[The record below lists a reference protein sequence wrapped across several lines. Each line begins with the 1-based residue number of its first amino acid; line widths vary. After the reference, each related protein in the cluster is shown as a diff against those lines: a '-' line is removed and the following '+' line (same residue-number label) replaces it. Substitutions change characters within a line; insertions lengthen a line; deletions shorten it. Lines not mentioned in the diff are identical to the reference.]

1 MEPTDPSDSHLTSP
15 NPFHQQHQLN
25 GAQPL
30 LGHSLPDPRAE
41 DFPQLVL
48 IDASILEGKS
58 LRHSMSALAFRQDP
72 ETMSGKHAC
81 SHPDSPRCSK
91 SPLPTENCS
100 FPPIHGKDLFSQ
112 GILASPEDAK
122 IISLEEQ
129 QDMVGQSLSASLS
142 NIALDLD
149 CVAVAETKSGNTSST
164 NISPAKAPKPAPS
177 SWQQLL
183 VDNAA
188 LSSKHITSNQT
199 PSGQLESNIK
209 SHSAEKLVSRNPLA
223 SETNISLSPSLQF
236 SGSRSAD
243 LLEPSRETC
252 CSCEKL
258 TKSCSTSPKPLGSQ
272 SNEWKVVGSPPRRP
286 SDSFSSS
293 NDPLG
298 ILNASSGSSP
308 KLFGHPLLG
317 GRARAASV
325 LEPSLFSSNNISLW
339 STEAA
344 SPADNSKLTV
354 LNSLNQFPSWIPE
367 TSTFFSPKDPN
378 AVSLLSGTGGEG
390 EFNVDTFVSSS
401 NTHDFGPI
409 GGEQRNVS
417 EMPGFN
423 ASLGNKG
430 SFRNRSKSQSFTFQS
445 QSFTGLASEPSM
457 KTSDYS
463 KNVLFNSSIPVFD
476 IPSTRSFLNSSQQS
490 DSCDMNAAA
499 GNSCFKNQS
508 PDQSDSFPYN
518 LSFIPTNMNPY
529 QQGNP
534 LPNVGTTRMNS
545 SNPIKISNLDNSD
558 FGVNSSLNNLDMFPS
573 GSSFGSAN
581 SFVYSYPNSNPTHPS
596 GYSQQSVA
604 DSAGYDESEDSSMSE
619 RSAMSNPFPS
629 ARPRHSSPFQL
640 SSYKG
645 PLYLVEFKSG
655 RTEILFIQEANG
667 QPEFGISIGDYV
679 IVEADRG
686 EDLGKVVGSISIERM
701 KQIMNDPNSVSLT
714 QSEIYSGIGV
724 KEIIPKRIHRL
735 ARPADVRLL
744 QTKAQEEAIAML
756 RCQSK
761 VRQKKLPME
770 VVDAEYQWDRN
781 KLTFY
786 FVSDRR
792 IDFRELVRDLFRI
805 YKTRIWMCAVDKYRL
820 KLLVAQNALPEG
832 HGLIMSPDD
841 EHQIQLYEHFQE
853 DLSSIN

>member
-1 MEPTDPSDSHLTSP
+1 
-15 NPFHQQHQLN
+15 
-25 GAQPL
+25 
-30 LGHSLPDPRAE
+30 
-41 DFPQLVL
+41 
-48 IDASILEGKS
+48 
-58 LRHSMSALAFRQDP
+58 
-72 ETMSGKHAC
+72 
-81 SHPDSPRCSK
+81 
-91 SPLPTENCS
+91 
-100 FPPIHGKDLFSQ
+100 
-112 GILASPEDAK
+112 
-122 IISLEEQ
+122 
-129 QDMVGQSLSASLS
+129 
-142 NIALDLD
+142 
-149 CVAVAETKSGNTSST
+149 
-164 NISPAKAPKPAPS
+164 
-177 SWQQLL
+177 
-183 VDNAA
+183 
-188 LSSKHITSNQT
+188 
-199 PSGQLESNIK
+199 
-209 SHSAEKLVSRNPLA
+209 
-223 SETNISLSPSLQF
+223 
-236 SGSRSAD
+236 
-243 LLEPSRETC
+243 
-252 CSCEKL
+252 
-258 TKSCSTSPKPLGSQ
+258 
-272 SNEWKVVGSPPRRP
+272 
-286 SDSFSSS
+286 
-293 NDPLG
+293 
-298 ILNASSGSSP
+298 
-308 KLFGHPLLG
+308 
-317 GRARAASV
+317 
-325 LEPSLFSSNNISLW
+325 
-339 STEAA
+339 
-344 SPADNSKLTV
+344 
-354 LNSLNQFPSWIPE
+354 
-367 TSTFFSPKDPN
+367 
-378 AVSLLSGTGGEG
+378 
-390 EFNVDTFVSSS
+390 
-401 NTHDFGPI
+401 
-409 GGEQRNVS
+409 
-417 EMPGFN
+417 
-423 ASLGNKG
+423 
-430 SFRNRSKSQSFTFQS
+430 
-445 QSFTGLASEPSM
+445 
-457 KTSDYS
+457 
-463 KNVLFNSSIPVFD
+463 
-476 IPSTRSFLNSSQQS
+476 
-490 DSCDMNAAA
+490 
-499 GNSCFKNQS
+499 
-508 PDQSDSFPYN
+508 
-518 LSFIPTNMNPY
+518 
-529 QQGNP
+529 
-534 LPNVGTTRMNS
+534 
-545 SNPIKISNLDNSD
+545 
-558 FGVNSSLNNLDMFPS
+558 MFPN